1 MSNRAKLE
9 SLLKLVNSAAQE
21 AIAMYEKAG
30 DYVPSIDST
39 EFHPLDEAID
49 QVALKKSIRVLEGAC
64 AQLCTTLAPPSH
76 TVNNLVQVYDYA
88 CLRVALRENITD
100 ILVDY
105 PKGIH
110 VDELSKI
117 TKIDS
122 KKLARIMR
130 LLATRGCYNEVDMDT
145 FANNRLSLVLHRD
158 NPIHHKIKLQAK
170 AHSRGAA
177 VVYETLKD
185 PEYGHSNDP
194 SHAPVMFANNKEGIT
209 GTFFD
214 WMRQDDAKREIFHHA
229 MRAASVVMG
238 SLAVL
243 THFPFE
249 KYSTVVDVGGGI
261 GAFSIPLAKTHK
273 HIKITI
279 HDLSEVLVQAR
290 DVWAKNC
297 PEAIQEDRVE
307 FTELNFLTQVPVK
320 GKDIYYLR
328 NIIHDWP
335 DQESTLILRNVRKAL
350 EPHSRVL
357 IHDYVLRQLSRK
369 QAEVESATFQVSV
382 APEPMLPNF
391 GVGSMHMYQQ
401 DMTMF
406 VLFNAKERTLQD
418 SLELST
424 AAGLKLEKI
433 WDLGATC
440 VLEFSGA

>member
-9 SLLKLVNSAAQE
+9 SLLRLVNSAAQE

-30 DYVPSIDST
+30 DDAPSIEST

-49 QVALKKSIRVLEGAC
+49 QVALKRTIRILEGAC
-64 AQLCTTLAPPSH
+64 AQLCTTLAPPAH

-88 CLRVALRENITD
+88 CVRVALRENITD
-100 ILVDY
+100 ILMDY
-105 PKGIH
+105 PNGIH

-117 TKIDS
+117 IDVDS

-130 LLATRGCYNEVDMDT
+130 LLGTRGCYNEVDANT
-145 FANNRLSLVLHRD
+145 FANNRLSLILHSE
-158 NPIHHKIKLQAK
+158 NPVRHMIALQAEACAK
-170 AHSRGAA
+170 GVAA
-177 VVYETLKD
+177 VYETLKN
-185 PEYGHSNDP
+185 PENGRSNDP
-194 SHAPVMFANNKEGIT
+194 AHAPVMFANNKEGIT

-214 WMRQDDAKREIFHHA
+214 WMRQDDARRQSYHHS
-229 MRAASVVMG
+229 MRGLSVIMG
-238 SLAVL
+238 SLAIL

-261 GAFSIPLAKTHK
+261 GAFSLPLAKTHK
-273 HIKITI
+273 HVKITI
-279 HDLSEVLVQAR
+279 HDLSEALDQAR
-290 DVWAKNC
+290 DVWAKDC

-307 FTELNFLTQVPVK
+307 FTELNFFAQVPVE

-335 DQESTLILRNVRKAL
+335 DQESALILRNVRQAL
-350 EPHSRVL
+350 GPHSRVL
-357 IHDYVLRQLSRK
+357 IHDYVLRQLNRK
-369 QAEVESATFQVSV
+369 QAEVEAATFEVAV

-391 GVGSMHMYQQ
+391 GVGSMRMYQQ

-406 VLFNAKERTLQD
+406 VFHNAKERTLQD

-424 AAGLKLEKI
+424 AAGLKLEKV
-433 WDLGATC
+433 WDLGEAC
-440 VLEFSGA
+440 VLEFSAA